1 MSVAVRRATAEDVP
15 AIARLLADDFLGV
28 RRETLG
34 PPLPDGYLAAFREID
49 ADPNARLFVAQDGST
64 VVGTFQLS
72 FLRRMSRAG
81 HRVCEIESVHVAADQ
96 RGKGI
101 GTRMMEVALAEA
113 RSAGCSRVQLTS
125 DRQRTE
131 AHRFYE
137 RLGFAQSHLGFKLTL

>member
-1 MSVAVRRATAEDVP
+1 MSLAVRRATAGDVP
-15 AIARLLADDFLGV
+15 AIVRLSADDFLGV

-49 ADPNARLFVAQDGST
+49 ADPNARLFVAEDGQT

-81 HRVCEIESVHVAADQ
+81 HRVCEIEAVHVAADQ
-96 RGKGI
+96 RSKGI
-101 GTRMMEVALAEA
+101 GTHMMAVALDEA
-113 RSAGCSRVQLTS
+113 RQAGCSRVQLTS
-125 DRQRTE
+125 DRQRTD

-137 RLGFAQSHLGFKLTL
+137 RLGFAKSHLGFKLDL